1 MPVITRNQ
9 RKNFDNTVNNTVTGK
24 PLNSFDQKIIN
35 NETELSFILLMKN
48 LQEEFFSQKDKADK
62 IRVFLEIFKNI
73 NKDLPYH
80 VKTNPEKWIVF
91 LATVFNKTVELKA
104 EYEKCLWADVDKALV
119 RNFNEE
125 YLKSYYF
132 TMGILRNYKNIKTG
146 RGREIIDDAQ
156 TEIRCI
162 ECSRP
167 FRRNIMS
174 VDYTGMDTIEP
185 ESEFD
190 VITDIWA
197 DLTLEEDPDYEF
209 EEDEQEDEQED
220 CLQLSVTI
228 KSEVT
233 DYLTQMRSK
242 RNVPKVNY
250 TGMDMTDE
258 DEGQIN
264 VCKRW
269 FGKDG
274 NITYMWKKYP
284 LSKANEIGDEDYIGE
299 E

>member
-9 RKNFDNTVNNTVTGK
+9 RNTVTGK
-24 PLNSFDQKIIN
+24 PLNSFDQKIMN
-35 NETELSFILLMKN
+35 NEDELSFILLMKK
-48 LQEEFFSQKDKADK
+48 LQEEFLSQNDKADK

-73 NKDLPYH
+73 NKVLPYH
-80 VKTNPEKWIVF
+80 VKTNPEKWMEF

-119 RNFNEE
+119 RSFQFE
-125 YLKSYYF
+125 YLKSYHF
-132 TMGILRNYKNIKTG
+132 TMGTLRNYKNIKTG
-146 RGREIIDDAQ
+146 RGREIIDAAQ

-167 FRRNIMS
+167 FRRNIMP

-190 VITDIWA
+190 TITDIWA
-197 DLTLEEDPDYEF
+197 DLTLVEDPDYEF
-209 EEDEQEDEQED
+209 EDEEEDS
-220 CLQLSVTI
+220 LQLSDTI

-233 DYLTQMRSK
+233 DYLTQARSK
-242 RNVPKVNY
+242 RNVVKVDY

-258 DEGQIN
+258 DEGQIS

-274 NITYMWKKYP
+274 NITYTWNKYP
-284 LSKANEIGDEDYIGE
+284 LSKANEIGDEDYIDVE
-299 E
+299 